1 MNLPYPICYIDRATG
16 QLKEERIYAAG
27 FLEWSYNTRFGRW
40 WTDLVFR
47 RKFVSQ
53 IYGWLH
59 RSRWSRRKIKRF
71 VDQLKINMGE
81 SLIPVD
87 DFKSFDEFF
96 TREIDLTKRPID
108 PDPRIC
114 VAPADGRVMAFPAIS
129 LDMPFRIKRSRF
141 DLQSFLG
148 NRTLAREFDGGSMVV
163 SRLYLS
169 DYHHFHFPDYG
180 VPSPARPVPGV
191 YYAVSPYGRQKHV
204 PFYSENYRMVTE
216 FESDH
221 FGLVAMVEIGAFTVG
236 SIKQR
241 YRPGSRVGK
250 GDRKGHFELG
260 GSTLVLLF
268 RKGMIKLDQDLC
280 RNTQKELETYV
291 HLGESIGVAT

>member
-1 MNLPYPICYIDRATG
+1 MNPPHPICYIDRASG
-16 QLKEERIYAAG
+16 QVKEEHIYAAG
-27 FLEWSYNTRFGRW
+27 FLDWSYNTRFGRW

-59 RSRWSRRKIKRF
+59 GSRWSRYKIRSF
-71 VDQLKINMGE
+71 ADQLQVNMGE
-81 SLIPVD
+81 SLIPVEG
-87 DFKSFDEFF
+87 FASFNEFF
-96 TREIDLTKRPID
+96 SREIDLTRRPID
-108 PDPRIC
+108 PDPRVC
-114 VAPADGRVMAFPAIS
+114 VASADGRVLAYPNVS
-129 LDMPFRIKRSRF
+129 LDMPFRIKRSQF
-141 DLQSFLG
+141 DLRSLLE
-148 NRTLAREFDGGSMVV
+148 NSSLAEKFDGGSMMV

-169 DYHHFHFPDYG
+169 DYHHFHFPDSG
-180 VPSPARPVPGV
+180 VASPAHPVRGV

-216 FESDH
+216 FASDH

-250 GDRKGHFELG
+250 GDRKGYFELG
-260 GSTLVLLF
+260 GSTMVLLF
-268 RKGMIKLDQDLC
+268 REGMIKLDQDLC
-280 RNTQKELETYV
+280 RNTQQELETYV
-291 HLGESIGVAT
+291 HLGESIGIAT